1 MWPRLRWFCWR
12 CGVAVMAHGN
22 ERTGL
27 PGHTV
32 RTRPTGLPAW
42 LVQRASA
49 VYMLVFLVSVL
60 GLAVLHPLHSY
71 AEWKSWVARPTVTVA
86 MALFFAALLS
96 HMWVGLRDVLLDYA
110 RPAWLRKA
118 LLWVV
123 ALSLCAAGLAMG
135 WLLVLQHV

>member
-1 MWPRLRWFCWR
+1 M
-12 CGVAVMAHGN
+12 
-22 ERTGL
+22 
-27 PGHTV
+27 
-32 RTRPTGLPAW
+32 PAW

-60 GLAVLHPLHSY
+60 VLLALHPLHSY
-71 AEWKSWVARPTVTVA
+71 AEWKSWVARPIVTLA
-86 MALFFAALLS
+86 LALFFAALLA

-110 RPAWLRKA
+110 RPASLRQA

-123 ALSLCAAGLAMG
+123 ALGLFAAGLAMA